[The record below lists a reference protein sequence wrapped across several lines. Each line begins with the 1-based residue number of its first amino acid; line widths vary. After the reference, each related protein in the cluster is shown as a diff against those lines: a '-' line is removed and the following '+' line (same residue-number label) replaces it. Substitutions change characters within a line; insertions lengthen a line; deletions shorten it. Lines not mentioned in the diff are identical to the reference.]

1 MAIAILNNANTQL
14 CRLIKGRAACCDLPI
29 QVTKIIGESTGQRLN
44 TLVKLPLMS
53 GFYHY
58 LMFCFCNC
66 SSRWRAFSVWQ
77 VMVISI
83 AQGVILLS

>member
-58 LMFCFCNC
+58 LVVYRF
-66 SSRWRAFSVWQ
+66 AFA
-77 VMVISI
+77 I
-83 AQGVILLS
+83 APADGGLFLFGR